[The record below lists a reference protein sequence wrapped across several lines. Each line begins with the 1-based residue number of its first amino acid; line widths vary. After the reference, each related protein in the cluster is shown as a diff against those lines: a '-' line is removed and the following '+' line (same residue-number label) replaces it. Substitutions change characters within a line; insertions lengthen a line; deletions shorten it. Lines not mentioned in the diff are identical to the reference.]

1 MKQYI
6 TDKSVIWKVLGLVRC
21 HASGRWDYE
30 QGVTKPVVID
40 YLQAGGYRRPSRA
53 YPMSYFT
60 ALLTAKFAKY
70 LIENDPELAKRCGL
84 KAEEVAA

>member
-6 TDKSVIWKVLGLVRC
+6 TNKVVIWKVLGLVRC
-21 HASGRWDYE
+21 HSSGRWDYE

-70 LIENDPELAKRCGL
+70 LVENDPESAKSCGL
-84 KAEEVAA
+84 IVEGVTA